1 MSGGSYAT
9 FVDHASVIVL
19 TSALGLLL
27 VMQAMAWAFG
37 YRKSFADQAEGG

>member
-9 FVDHASVIVL
+9 FIDHASMIVL

-27 VMQAMAWAFG
+27 VIQALGWAFG